1 VAAVRKGGGGN
12 VLRPAAYEQ
21 VIGVGA
27 ITEDYAR
34 SLFSRTG
41 E

>member
-1 VAAVRKGGGGN
+1 MAVVGKGGSGN
-12 VLRPAAYEQ
+12 VLYPAAYEQ
-21 VIGVGA
+21 VIGVRA
-27 ITEDYAR
+27 VTEDYAR